1 MEFPILSV
9 LIVLP
14 LIAALLIALF
24 TRESEAGAQSAR
36 WIALLTTGA
45 VLALSLVALSAFDAS
60 KSDFQLVQMV
70 QWFKDYNITYHVGVD
85 GISLSMVVLT
95 AFLMPFCILCS
106 WESVTSRVR
115 EYMISFLV
123 LEALVIGVFV
133 ALDLLLFYLFFEA
146 VLIPMYIII
155 GVWGGER
162 RVYAAYK
169 FFLYTLAG
177 SVLFLL
183 AMLYLYF
190 TFGTMDIPTLME
202 QTSDLD
208 LDIQKWLWLAMFAS
222 FAVKVPMWPFHTWLP
237 DAHVQAP
244 TAGSVILAGILLKMG
259 AYGFLRFSL
268 PMLPDASHYF
278 APLMYGLSVTAI
290 IYTSLVALVQEDMK
304 KLIAYSSVAHMGYVT
319 LGIFSFTQ
327 QGIEGAIFQMISHGL
342 VSGALFLCVGVL
354 YDRMHT
360 KAINAYGGVTNV
372 MPGFAFVFMLFTMAS
387 VGLPATSGFVGE
399 MLVLVGAFQAS
410 QWATLGAATGLIL
423 GAAYMLWL
431 YRRVMYGPVAN
442 HEVEQLRDLSPR
454 EWLLFI
460 PLMAFVILLGVYPKP
475 VFTLLQAPVLQ
486 IIAQTGSVSH
496 AAAGASEEADTSEND
511 AANQDELKEEAKDA
525 ADNQESDKRTN
536 AKDDDARVD
545 ATSIHETSHKED
557 ASDVTPSGGKATE
570 KGAR

>member
-1 MEFPILSV
+1 MDFPILSSLV
-9 LIVLP
+9 AVP
-14 LIAALLIALF
+14 LIGAFLIAVF
-24 TRESEAGAQSAR
+24 TREGEAGAAAAR
-36 WIALLTTGA
+36 WLAVLVTGA
-45 VLALSLVALSAFDAS
+45 VLSLSLFALALFDAD
-60 KSDFQLVQMV
+60 KSDFQLVEMLP
-70 QWFKDYNITYHVGVD
+70 WFKDYNITYHVGVD

-95 AFLMPFCILCS
+95 AFLMPFCIVCS
-106 WESVTSRVR
+106 WESITRRVR
-115 EYMISFLV
+115 EYMIAFLL
-123 LEALVIGVFV
+123 LEALVIGVFI

-155 GVWGGER
+155 GVWGGDK

-169 FFLYTLAG
+169 FFLYTLVG

-208 LDIQKWLWLAMFAS
+208 IDVQKYLWLLMFAS

-244 TAGSVILAGILLKMG
+244 TAGSVILAGILLKLG

-278 APLMYGLSVTAI
+278 APMMYGLSVVAV

-360 KAINAYGGVTNV
+360 KAIDAYGGVTNV
-372 MPGFAFVFMLFTMAS
+372 MPGFAMVFMVFTMAS

-399 MLVLVGAFQAS
+399 LLVLVGAYQAS

-442 HEVEQLRDLSPR
+442 HEVEQLQDLSTR
-454 EWLLFI
+454 EWMLFI
-460 PLMAFVILLGVYPKP
+460 PLIVSVLLLGVYPKP
-475 VFTLLQAPVLQ
+475 VFNLINAPVLQ
-486 IIAQTGSVSH
+486 ILAQTGTASDASPS
-496 AAAGASEEADTSEND
+496 AAKQANAGKDNASDDN
-511 AANQDELKEEAKDA
+511 EAKDKADKA
-525 ADNQESDKRTN
+525 ADEDERNKPANTKGN
-536 AKDDDARVD
+536 HAGVD
-545 ATSIHETSHKED
+545 SAEIHESSPTNID
-557 ASDVTPSGGKATE
+557 NTPDNDKAIE
-570 KGAR
+570 KGAK

>member
-9 LIVLP
+9 LVALP
-14 LIAALLIALF
+14 LLSALAVAFF
-24 TRESEAGAQSAR
+24 TREGEFGAAAAR
-36 WIALLTTGA
+36 WIALISTIV
-45 VLALSLVALSAFDAS
+45 VLILSLIALRAFDAS
-60 KSDFQLVQMV
+60 QADFQFVEMV
-70 QWFKDYNITYHVGVD
+70 PWFKDYNITYHLGVD

-115 EYMISFLV
+115 EYMIAFLL
-123 LEALVIGVFV
+123 LEGLVIGVFA

-155 GVWGGER
+155 GVWGGDR

-183 AMLYLYF
+183 ALLYLYF
-190 TFGTMDIPTLME
+190 TFGTMSIPELME
-202 QTSDLD
+202 QSSDLD
-208 LDIQKWLWLAMFAS
+208 IDIQTYLWLAMFAS

-268 PMLPDASHYF
+268 PMLPEASQYF
-278 APLMYGLSVTAI
+278 APFVYWLSVIAV

-372 MPGFAFVFMLFTMAS
+372 MPGFAFVFMLFVMAS

-399 MLVLVGAFQAS
+399 LLVLVGAFKAS
-410 QWATLGAATGLIL
+410 QWAALGAATGLIL

-431 YRRVMYGPVAN
+431 YRRVMYGEVAN
-442 HEVEQLRDLSPR
+442 HEVQQLQDLSPR
-454 EWLLFI
+454 EWILFI
-460 PLMAFVILLGVYPKP
+460 PLMATVLFFGVYPKP
-475 VFTLLQAPVLQ
+475 VFTLIQAPVLQ
-486 IIAQTGSVSH
+486 IIAQTGAASH
-496 AAAGASEEADTSEND
+496 ATSAAREEVDADEDEHADDGHAQQKTEHAGDNKKSDEPNHAEGND
-511 AANQDELKEEAKDA
+511 AGVDA
-525 ADNQESDKRTN
+525 AE
-536 AKDDDARVD
+536 
-545 ATSIHETSHKED
+545 IHESSQK
-557 ASDVTPSGGKATE
+557 SGNDSSATKAKATE
-570 KGAR
+570 KGEE